1 MSDSDSKPEPSAPQL
16 AKVARPKRARKRAA
30 RSRRDAPSTP
40 TPKPT
45 PTAASGAGAPLPH
58 ELLLAVARGER
69 VGEHEPTFAER
80 VAAAKAS
87 ARYFAPEEK
96 AKRRGKAADDESGVT
111 REIGR
116 AKRTLAS
123 KLARLSAAKDGGKD
137 K

>member
-1 MSDSDSKPEPSAPQL
+1 MSDSERKPDPSAS
-16 AKVARPKRARKRAA
+16 AEAVVARPKRARKRKPDGGNSEPSPPVATG
-30 RSRRDAPSTP
+30 RDPA
-40 TPKPT
+40 
-45 PTAASGAGAPLPH
+45 APLPH

-96 AKRRGKAADDESGVT
+96 AKRRGKKGDDDTGVT

-123 KLARLSAAKDGGKD
+123 KLARLSAAKDGGKE

>member
-1 MSDSDSKPEPSAPQL
+1 MNDSDPKPEPSAS
-16 AKVARPKRARKRAA
+16 AEASVVRPKRARKRKTAGKDAEPNSPPAA
-30 RSRRDAPSTP
+30 VVDPA
-40 TPKPT
+40 
-45 PTAASGAGAPLPH
+45 APLPH

-96 AKRRGKAADDESGVT
+96 AKRRGKKGDDDTGVT

-123 KLARLSAAKDGGKD
+123 KLARLSAAKDGSKE

>member
-1 MSDSDSKPEPSAPQL
+1 MSDSDAKPEPSA
-16 AKVARPKRARKRAA
+16 VAETAAARAKRARKRRA
-30 RSRRDAPSTP
+30 RAKDDGPTAP
-40 TPKPT
+40 TPATRDP
-45 PTAASGAGAPLPH
+45 AAPLPH

-96 AKRRGKAADDESGVT
+96 AKRRGKAADEETGVT

-123 KLARLSAAKDGGKD
+123 KLARLAAAKDGGKD

>member
-1 MSDSDSKPEPSAPQL
+1 MSDSDAKPEPAAANEAS
-16 AKVARPKRARKRAA
+16 VARPKRARKRKPPGKHIDPNTPPPAT
-30 RSRRDAPSTP
+30 RDPA
-40 TPKPT
+40 
-45 PTAASGAGAPLPH
+45 APLPH

-96 AKRRGKAADDESGVT
+96 AKRRGKKADDEAGVT

-123 KLARLSAAKDGGKD
+123 KLARLSAAKDGGKS